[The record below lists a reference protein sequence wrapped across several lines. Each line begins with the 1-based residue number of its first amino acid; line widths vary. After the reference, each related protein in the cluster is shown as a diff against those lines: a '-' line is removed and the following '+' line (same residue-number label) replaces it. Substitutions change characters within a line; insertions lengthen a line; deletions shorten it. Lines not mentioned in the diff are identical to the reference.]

1 LPPVYGEAPITSMP
15 QLFRIARV
23 VLGVTA
29 ACTVAGAVAS
39 VPVTAVF
46 VLAGNGGLDYLGV
59 FAVGATFG
67 AVCGL
72 LLGPAIAFG
81 FLRGVPLGRL
91 FAETAAGA
99 GLGGAIAALSSDG
112 RATLW
117 GAGIGLAAAVAHL
130 FFRFRK
136 TRTPSA
142 PARDEAG
149 DA

>member
-1 LPPVYGEAPITSMP
+1 MP

>member
-1 LPPVYGEAPITSMP
+1 MYGEAPITSMP

-112 RATLW
+112 RGTLL

-130 FFRFRK
+130 FLRFRK
-136 TRTPSA
+136 RRTPSA
-142 PARDEAG
+142 PARDEAA

>member
-1 LPPVYGEAPITSMP
+1 LPPLYGDPPTVSMP
-15 QLFRIARV
+15 QLLRIARV

-112 RATLW
+112 RGTLL

-130 FFRFRK
+130 FLRFRK

-142 PARDEAG
+142 PARDEAA

>member
-1 LPPVYGEAPITSMP
+1 VSMP
-15 QLFRIARV
+15 QLLRIARV

-29 ACTVAGAVAS
+29 ACTLAGAAAS
-39 VPVTAVF
+39 VPVTTAF
-46 VLAGNGGLDYLGV
+46 VLVFAGNGGLDYLGV

>member
-1 LPPVYGEAPITSMP
+1 MPPVYGEAPITSMP

-99 GLGGAIAALSSDG
+99 GLCGAIAALSSDG
-112 RATLW
+112 RGTLW

-130 FFRFRK
+130 FLRFRK
-136 TRTPSA
+136 RRTPSA
-142 PARDEAG
+142 PARDEA

>member
-1 LPPVYGEAPITSMP
+1 MYGEAPITSMP

-39 VPVTAVF
+39 VPVTAGF

-112 RATLW
+112 RGTLW

>member
-1 LPPVYGEAPITSMP
+1 MP

-39 VPVTAVF
+39 VPVTAGF

-112 RATLW
+112 RGTLW

-130 FFRFRK
+130 FLRFRK
-136 TRTPSA
+136 RRTPSA

>member
-1 LPPVYGEAPITSMP
+1 MP

-23 VLGVTA
+23 VLGVTG

-99 GLGGAIAALSSDG
+99 GLGGAIAALSSDR

>member
-1 LPPVYGEAPITSMP
+1 MPPVYGEAPITSMP

>member
-1 LPPVYGEAPITSMP
+1 MP

-29 ACTVAGAVAS
+29 ACTLAGAAAS

-112 RATLW
+112 RGTLW

>member
-1 LPPVYGEAPITSMP
+1 MP

-112 RATLW
+112 RGTLW

-130 FFRFRK
+130 FLRFRK

>member
-1 LPPVYGEAPITSMP
+1 MP

-29 ACTVAGAVAS
+29 ACTLAGAVAS
-39 VPVTAVF
+39 VPVTTAF
-46 VLAGNGGLDYLGV
+46 VLFAGNGGLDYLGV

>member
-1 LPPVYGEAPITSMP
+1 MP

-112 RATLW
+112 RGTLW

>member
-1 LPPVYGEAPITSMP
+1 MP
-15 QLFRIARV
+15 QLLRIARV

-29 ACTVAGAVAS
+29 ACTLAGAAAS

-130 FFRFRK
+130 FLRFRK
-136 TRTPSA
+136 RRTPSA

>member
-1 LPPVYGEAPITSMP
+1 MP

-112 RATLW
+112 RATLC

>member
-1 LPPVYGEAPITSMP
+1 LPPLYGDAPTVSMP
-15 QLFRIARV
+15 QLFRMARV

-29 ACTVAGAVAS
+29 ACTLAGAAAS

-130 FFRFRK
+130 FLRFRK
-136 TRTPSA
+136 RRTPSA